1 MKPFTQFLIEGQ
13 DYYAMAKKSEFD
25 DSGDATNYVDALKT
39 MINSKALSSYMSD
52 TDDNFDSNTVQKL
65 KAVKTAFEA
74 FYQEFMNAE

>member
-1 MKPFTQFLIEGQ
+1 MKPFTLFLTEGQ